1 MQRRSLRI
9 MNSIKINRNR
19 KKKIYSNKL
28 IPASTRGRG
37 IKARSIIDV
46 RTSSSSSSSSSAS
59 ALFNERDSRPVILFD
74 GVCNLCH
81 GGVNFVL
88 DTDNTPNGVVRF
100 AALQSKLGRE
110 LLERAGRSRDDMST
124 IVLVEKP
131 SSSSEMKFYFKSDA
145 VLRIGTYLGKFY
157 GIPLAPFAQLGTL
170 FPNFIR
176 DTVYDTVANNRYNL
190 LGKTDECRFDASGRF
205 DERFLSSE

>member
-19 KKKIYSNKL
+19 NSNKL

-46 RTSSSSSSSSSAS
+46 RTSSSSSSSSAS